1 MNELISF
8 LKLYKKRGKIFS
20 IGAGSNILITD
31 GIFDGVVIKLG
42 SNFRKISILNE
53 NIIIAGSNV
62 TDRAFS
68 DFAMENNI
76 GGFEFLS
83 CIPGTIGGG
92 IRMNSGC
99 YGIEFKDILVSVQAI
114 DFDGNVLS
122 IPANKI
128 KFSYRGVNLPN
139 NLIFLSATFKGKK
152 KNKDKICQ
160 EMLKL
165 KKIKEK
171 TQPSKIKTGGS
182 TFKNPISQTQKKA
195 WELIKNSVPKNT
207 KFGDAAVSEFHSN
220 FLINKKN
227 AKFKDMIRLISYIKS
242 NVKKKFNV
250 NLELEIILV
259 K

>member
-1 MNELISF
+1 M
-8 LKLYKKRGKIFS
+8 
-20 IGAGSNILITD
+20 ITD
-31 GIFDGVVIKLG
+31 GIFNGVVIKLG

-165 KKIKEK
+165 KK
-171 TQPSKIKTGGS
+171 
-182 TFKNPISQTQKKA
+182 
-195 WELIKNSVPKNT
+195 
-207 KFGDAAVSEFHSN
+207 
-220 FLINKKN
+220 
-227 AKFKDMIRLISYIKS
+227 
-242 NVKKKFNV
+242 
-250 NLELEIILV
+250 
-259 K
+259 

>member
-1 MNELISF
+1 MKLADIKNFTKNTKANIYFDHSLNKINWFNIGGKSKIFFKPESLNELISF

-20 IGAGSNILITD
+20 IGAGSNILVTD
-31 GIFDGVVIKLG
+31 GVFDGVVIKLG

-128 KFSYRGVNLPN
+128 KFSYRGVNLPK

-152 KNKDKICQ
+152 K
-160 EMLKL
+160 
-165 KKIKEK
+165 
-171 TQPSKIKTGGS
+171 IKTKY
-182 TFKNPISQTQKKA
+182 FRK
-195 WELIKNSVPKNT
+195 
-207 KFGDAAVSEFHSN
+207 
-220 FLINKKN
+220 
-227 AKFKDMIRLISYIKS
+227 Y
-242 NVKKKFNV
+242 
-250 NLELEIILV
+250 
-259 K
+259 